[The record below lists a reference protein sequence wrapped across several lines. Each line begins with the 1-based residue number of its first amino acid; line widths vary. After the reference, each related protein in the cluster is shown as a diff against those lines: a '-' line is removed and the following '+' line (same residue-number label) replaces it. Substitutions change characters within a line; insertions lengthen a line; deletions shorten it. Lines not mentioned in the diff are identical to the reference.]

1 MAGNRS
7 RNIFVNASTLIVAT
21 LLTRVISVPVAALL
35 VRTLS
40 TGDFAQYSY
49 LTSFVGM
56 FSALATLGLPSY
68 LSREVVQQPQRAPT
82 LLKTSYMLQVIFSV
96 VSTLIILSA
105 GGAGR
110 SSSDVWLLLLSAFGM
125 VTATTAT
132 LFLYTINGLNHSY
145 ITAVVTVI
153 SSLLNTLGFLL
164 VIFFKPDLEALIWVY
179 FLSGVIQHILSY
191 LAFRWF
197 FKELKFASDW
207 PSFQDFK
214 SVFLDSLPYVF
225 LVAFSTIYFRIDVVL
240 LEAWS
245 TLAQVADYSAAYKF
259 IEIVSILVGLIGGVF
274 FAEFSNMQ
282 AQGNQNVGSVMKRGF
297 RYMVLIA
304 LPLAALISFY
314 ARDILFV
321 FYGDKYLQSAAMLQV
336 LGWTTVFLFA
346 RNLQTSLI
354 QSYNYIKIQVFV
366 FATSSLLN
374 VGLNYLFIPTQ
385 GGLGAAVA
393 TLICEVF
400 NFLAF
405 SYFIYTRFGIVL
417 IERWI
422 APTAVAFTAMLVI
435 LWACTSAPTGL
446 GISLSLLVFGGVLYL
461 GGGLLPE
468 DADMWRRVTA
478 KLTRKSSIG

>member
-1 MAGNRS
+1 MGSRS
-7 RNIFVNASTLIVAT
+7 RNIFVNASALVVAT
-21 LLTRVISVPVAALL
+21 LLTRVVSVSVVALL

-40 TGDFAQYSY
+40 TGDFARYSY

-56 FSALATLGLPSY
+56 FAALATLGLPSY

-82 LLKTSYMLQVIFSV
+82 LLKTAYILQIVFSV
-96 VSTLIILSA
+96 VSTLLILVL
-105 GGAGR
+105 GGSGR
-110 SSSDVWLLLLSAFGM
+110 NSSDIWLLLLSTFGM

-132 LFLYTINGLNHSY
+132 LFLYTINGLNRSY

-153 SSLLNTLGFLL
+153 SSLLNTLGLLL
-164 VIFFKPDLEALIWVY
+164 VIAFKPDLEALIWVY
-179 FLSGVIQHILSY
+179 FLSGVIQHILSF

-197 FKELKFASDW
+197 FKELKFATGW
-207 PSFQDFK
+207 PGFQDFK

-225 LVAFSTIYFRIDVVL
+225 LVAFTTIYFRIDIVL

-245 TLAQVADYSAAYKF
+245 TLAQVAQYSAAYKF
-259 IEIVSILVGLIGGVF
+259 IEIVSILVSLIGTVF

-282 AQGNQNVGSVMKRGF
+282 AQGNQNTGMVLKRGL

-314 ARDILFV
+314 ARDILFI
-321 FYGDKYLQSAAMLQV
+321 FYGDKYLQSTAMLQV
-336 LGWTTVFLFA
+336 LSWTTVFLFA
-346 RNLQTSLI
+346 RNLQTGLV
-354 QSYNYIKIQVFV
+354 QAHNYVTIQVFV
-366 FATSSLLN
+366 FAASSLLN

-385 GGLGAAVA
+385 GGFGAAVA

-405 SYFIYTRFGIVL
+405 SYFIYAKFGIVL

-422 APTAVAFTAMLVI
+422 APTALAFAAMLAV
-435 LWACTSAPTGL
+435 LGACTAVPAGL
-446 GISLSLLVFGGVLYL
+446 GISLAILTFGGVLYL
-461 GGGLLPE
+461 SGGLLPE
-468 DADMWRRVTA
+468 DAGMWRRVTA
-478 KLTRKSSIG
+478 KLTRKSSPG